1 MSMERSTSVNSG
13 AAEPEL
19 RKRKVRLYRKR
30 ITWKGF
36 LVILAATLLVSVLF
50 VSLRGCVE
58 SLFSTEDR
66 QYRPLDIERKYQEVL
81 KFRDEEEKAKGSNHG
96 K

>member
-1 MSMERSTSVNSG
+1 MPMERSTSVNSG

-19 RKRKVRLYRKR
+19 HKRKVRPHRNR
-30 ITWKGF
+30 ITWKWL
-36 LVILAATLLVSVLF
+36 LVILSATLLVSVSF
-50 VSLRGCVE
+50 ESLRGCVE

-81 KFRDEEEKAKGSNHG
+81 KYRDEEEKSKDSNPG

>member
-13 AAEPEL
+13 AAEAEPH
-19 RKRKVRLYRKR
+19 KRKVRVYRKR
-30 ITWKGF
+30 VTAKWF
-36 LVILAATLLVSVLF
+36 LVILAATLLVSALF
-50 VSLRGCVE
+50 VSLRGCVL
-58 SLFSTEDR
+58 SLFSTEDQ

-81 KFRDEEEKAKGSNHG
+81 KFRDEEEKAKGSNSG